1 VRFRVRALGATS
13 CVQEIDV
20 DAGDEAAARSLA
32 GGRGLAVLSVTPLP
46 VRASRAT
53 RFPLMLF
60 NQELLAL
67 LRAGIALTD
76 ALAALAEK
84 EARPAI
90 HAVLEALGTGLREG
104 RTLSAVLDAQPQAF
118 PALYVATVRA
128 AERTSDLEQ
137 ALSRYI
143 DYQRQ
148 LALIRGKLV
157 SAAVYPALLLLVGGA
172 VMLFLLVFVVPRFAQ
187 VFETVGGE
195 LPWMSRL
202 LLDWGQ
208 LMQAQGGPVGLGLLA
223 ALAGV
228 VAILRRPQTLAA
240 AVRLAWRL
248 PRIGERLR
256 VFELARF
263 YRTLGMLLRGGIP
276 AVGAMGMVEGLL
288 SPALRPGLVRTI
300 ASVREGQG
308 FAATLHAH
316 GLATPVALR
325 MLAVGE
331 RAGNLGEMLERAAEF
346 HEEESARW
354 LDVLTRLVGPL
365 LMLVIAVAVGVILV
379 MLYLPIFQVA
389 ESIQ

>member
-1 VRFRVRALGATS
+1 MRFRVRALGAAAS
-13 CVQEIDV
+13 VNEIEV
-20 DAGDEAAARSLA
+20 DAADALAARRLIVA
-32 GGRGLAVLSVTPLP
+32 RGLTVMSVAPL
-46 VRASRAT
+46 RASASRA

-60 NQELLAL
+60 NQELVAL
-67 LRAGIALTD
+67 LKAGIPLAE

-84 EARPAI
+84 EARPAV
-90 HAVLEALGTGLREG
+90 HAVVAALGEGLREG
-104 RTLSAVLDAQPQAF
+104 RSLSTALEAQPQVF
-118 PALYVATVRA
+118 PPLYVASVRA

-148 LALIRGKLV
+148 LESIRGKLV
-157 SAAVYPALLLLVGGA
+157 AAAIYPALLLLVGGA
-172 VMLFLLVFVVPRFAQ
+172 VMFFLLIFVVPRFAQ
-187 VFETVGGE
+187 VFESVGGE

-208 LMQAQGGPVGLGLLA
+208 LMQAHGGPVGFGLLA
-223 ALAGV
+223 ALAGLV
-228 VAILRRPQTLAA
+228 LVLRRPQTR
-240 AVRLAWRL
+240 AVALRLAWRL

-256 VFELARF
+256 LFELARL

-276 AVGAMGMVEGLL
+276 AVAAMGMVDGLL
-288 SPALRPGLVRTI
+288 SPALRPGLARTI
-300 ASVREGQG
+300 AAVREGQG
-308 FAATLHAH
+308 FAASLQAH
-316 GLATPVALR
+316 GIATPIALR

-346 HEEESARW
+346 HEDESARW
-354 LDVLTRLVGPL
+354 LDVLTRLAGPL
-365 LMLVIAVAVGVILV
+365 LMLVIAVAVGLILV

>member
-1 VRFRVRALGATS
+1 MRFRVRALGAAAS
-13 CVQEIDV
+13 VNEIEV
-20 DAGDEAAARSLA
+20 DAADASAARRLIVD
-32 GGRGLAVLSVTPLP
+32 RGLTVMSVAPL
-46 VRASRAT
+46 RGAASRA

-60 NQELLAL
+60 NQELVAL
-67 LRAGIALTD
+67 LKAGIPLAE

-84 EARPAI
+84 EARPAV
-90 HAVLEALGTGLREG
+90 HAVVAALGEGLREG
-104 RTLSAVLDAQPQAF
+104 RSLSAALEAQPQVF
-118 PALYVATVRA
+118 PPLYVASVRA

-148 LALIRGKLV
+148 LESIRGKLV
-157 SAAVYPALLLLVGGA
+157 AAAIYPALLLLVGGA
-172 VMLFLLVFVVPRFAQ
+172 VMFFLLIFVVPRFAQ
-187 VFETVGGE
+187 VFESVGGE

-208 LMQAQGGPVGLGLLA
+208 LMQAHGGPVGFGLLA
-223 ALAGV
+223 ALAGLV
-228 VAILRRPQTLAA
+228 LVLRRPQTR
-240 AVRLAWRL
+240 AVALRLAWRL

-256 VFELARF
+256 LFELARL

-276 AVGAMGMVEGLL
+276 AVAAMGMVDGLL
-288 SPALRPGLVRTI
+288 SPALRPGLARTI
-300 ASVREGQG
+300 AAVREGQG
-308 FAATLHAH
+308 FAASLQAH
-316 GLATPVALR
+316 GIATPIALR

-354 LDVLTRLVGPL
+354 LDVLTRLAGPL
-365 LMLVIAVAVGVILV
+365 LMLVIAVAVGLILV
-379 MLYLPIFQVA
+379 MLYLPIFQMA

>member
-1 VRFRVRALGATS
+1 MRFRVRALGAAAS
-13 CVQEIDV
+13 VNEIEV
-20 DAGDEAAARSLA
+20 DAADAPAARQLIVD
-32 GGRGLAVLSVTPLP
+32 RGLTVMSVAPL
-46 VRASRAT
+46 RASASRA

-60 NQELLAL
+60 NQELVAL
-67 LRAGIALTD
+67 LKAGIPLAE

-84 EARPAI
+84 EARPAV
-90 HAVLEALGTGLREG
+90 HAVVAALGEGLREG
-104 RTLSAVLDAQPQAF
+104 RSLSTALEAQPQVF
-118 PALYVATVRA
+118 PPLYVASVRA

-148 LALIRGKLV
+148 LESIRGKLV
-157 SAAVYPALLLLVGGA
+157 AAAIYPALLLLVGGA
-172 VMLFLLVFVVPRFAQ
+172 VMFFLLIFVVPRFAQ
-187 VFETVGGE
+187 VFESVGGE

-208 LMQAQGGPVGLGLLA
+208 LMQAHGGPVGLGLLA
-223 ALAGV
+223 ALAGLV
-228 VAILRRPQTLAA
+228 LVLRRPQTR
-240 AVRLAWRL
+240 AVALRLAWRL

-256 VFELARF
+256 LFELARL

-276 AVGAMGMVEGLL
+276 AVAAMGMVDGLL
-288 SPALRPGLVRTI
+288 SPALRPGLARTI
-300 ASVREGQG
+300 AAVREGQG
-308 FAATLHAH
+308 FAASLQAH
-316 GLATPVALR
+316 GIATPIALR

-346 HEEESARW
+346 HEDESARW
-354 LDVLTRLVGPL
+354 LDVLTRLAGPL
-365 LMLVIAVAVGVILV
+365 LMLVIAVAVGLILV

>member
-1 VRFRVRALGATS
+1 MRFRVRALGATAS
-13 CVQEIDV
+13 VNEIEV
-20 DAGDEAAARSLA
+20 DAVDASAARRLIVD
-32 GGRGLAVLSVTPLP
+32 RGLSVMSVTPL
-46 VRASRAT
+46 RASASRA

-60 NQELLAL
+60 NQELVAL
-67 LRAGIALTD
+67 LKAGIPLAE

-84 EARPAI
+84 EARPAV
-90 HAVLEALGTGLREG
+90 HAVVAALGEGLREG
-104 RTLSAVLDAQPQAF
+104 RSLSTALEAQPQVF
-118 PALYVATVRA
+118 PPLYVASVRA

-148 LALIRGKLV
+148 LESIRGKLV
-157 SAAVYPALLLLVGGA
+157 AAAIYPALLLLVGGA
-172 VMLFLLVFVVPRFAQ
+172 VMFFLLIFVVPRFAQ
-187 VFETVGGE
+187 VFESVGGE

-208 LMQAQGGPVGLGLLA
+208 LMQAHGGPIGLGLLA
-223 ALAGV
+223 ALAGLV
-228 VAILRRPQTLAA
+228 LVLRRPQTRAA

-256 VFELARF
+256 LFELARL

-276 AVGAMGMVEGLL
+276 AVAAMGMVDGLL
-288 SPALRPGLVRTI
+288 SPALRPGLARTI
-300 ASVREGQG
+300 AAVREGQG
-308 FAATLHAH
+308 FAASLQAH
-316 GLATPVALR
+316 GIATPIALR

-346 HEEESARW
+346 HEDESARW
-354 LDVLTRLVGPL
+354 LDVLTRLAGPL
-365 LMLVIAVAVGVILV
+365 LMLVIAVAVGLILV

>member
-1 VRFRVRALGATS
+1 M
-13 CVQEIDV
+13 QEIDV

-32 GGRGLAVLSVTPLP
+32 GGRGLAVLSVAPLQG
-46 VRASRAT
+46 RAGRVA

-67 LRAGIALTD
+67 LRAGISLAD

-84 EARPAI
+84 EVRPAI
-90 HAVLEALGTGLREG
+90 SAVLEALGAGLREG

-148 LALIRGKLV
+148 LALIRDKLV

-202 LLDWGQ
+202 FLDWGQ
-208 LMQAQGGPVGLGLLA
+208 LMQEQGGPVGLGLLA
-223 ALAGV
+223 ALAGFV
-228 VAILRRPQTLAA
+228 VILRQPQTLAA
-240 AVRLAWRL
+240 ALRLAWRL

-276 AVGAMGMVEGLL
+276 AVVAMGMVEGLL
-288 SPALRPGLVRTI
+288 SPALRPGLARTI
-300 ASVREGQG
+300 SGVREGLG
-308 FAATLHAH
+308 FAATLQAH
-316 GLATPVALR
+316 GLATPVAMR

>member
-1 VRFRVRALGATS
+1 MRFRVRALGAAAS
-13 CVQEIDV
+13 VNEIEV
-20 DAGDEAAARSLA
+20 DAADALAARRLIVA
-32 GGRGLAVLSVTPLP
+32 RGLTVMSVAPL
-46 VRASRAT
+46 RASASRA

-60 NQELLAL
+60 NQELVAL
-67 LRAGIALTD
+67 LKAGIPLAE

-84 EARPAI
+84 EARPAV
-90 HAVLEALGTGLREG
+90 HAVVAALGEGLREG
-104 RTLSAVLDAQPQAF
+104 RSLSTALEAQPQVF
-118 PALYVATVRA
+118 PPLYVASVRA

-148 LALIRGKLV
+148 LESIRGKLV
-157 SAAVYPALLLLVGGA
+157 AAAIYPALLLLVGGA
-172 VMLFLLVFVVPRFAQ
+172 VMFFLLIFVVPRFAQ
-187 VFETVGGE
+187 VFESVGGE

-208 LMQAQGGPVGLGLLA
+208 LMQAHGGPVGLGLLA
-223 ALAGV
+223 ALAGLV
-228 VAILRRPQTLAA
+228 LVLRRPQTRAA
-240 AVRLAWRL
+240 ALRLAWRL

-256 VFELARF
+256 LFELARL

-276 AVGAMGMVEGLL
+276 AVAAMGMVDGLL
-288 SPALRPGLVRTI
+288 SPALRPGLARTI
-300 ASVREGQG
+300 AAVREGQG
-308 FAATLHAH
+308 FAASLQAH
-316 GLATPVALR
+316 GIATPIALR

-346 HEEESARW
+346 HEDESARW
-354 LDVLTRLVGPL
+354 LDVLTRLAGPL
-365 LMLVIAVAVGVILV
+365 LMLVIAVAVGLILV

>member
-1 VRFRVRALGATS
+1 MRFRVRALGAAAS
-13 CVQEIDV
+13 VNEIEV
-20 DAGDEAAARSLA
+20 DAADAPAARQLIVD
-32 GGRGLAVLSVTPLP
+32 RGLSVMSVTPL
-46 VRASRAT
+46 RGSASRA

-60 NQELLAL
+60 NQELVAL
-67 LRAGIALTD
+67 LKAGIPLAE

-84 EARPAI
+84 EARPAV
-90 HAVLEALGTGLREG
+90 HAVVAALGEGLREG
-104 RTLSAVLDAQPQAF
+104 RSLSTALEAQPQVF
-118 PALYVATVRA
+118 PPLYVASVRA

-148 LALIRGKLV
+148 LESIRGKLV
-157 SAAVYPALLLLVGGA
+157 AAAIYPALLLLVGGA
-172 VMLFLLVFVVPRFAQ
+172 VMFFLLIFVVPRFAQ
-187 VFETVGGE
+187 VFESVGGE

-208 LMQAQGGPVGLGLLA
+208 LMQAHGGPVGLGLLA
-223 ALAGV
+223 ALAGLV
-228 VAILRRPQTLAA
+228 LVLRRPQTRAA
-240 AVRLAWRL
+240 ALRLAWRL

-256 VFELARF
+256 LFELARL

-276 AVGAMGMVEGLL
+276 AVAAMGMVDGLL
-288 SPALRPGLVRTI
+288 SPALRPGLARTI
-300 ASVREGQG
+300 AAVREGQG
-308 FAATLHAH
+308 FAASLQAH
-316 GLATPVALR
+316 GIATPIALR

-346 HEEESARW
+346 HEDESARW
-354 LDVLTRLVGPL
+354 LDVLTRLAGPL
-365 LMLVIAVAVGVILV
+365 LMLVIAVAVGLILV

>member
-1 VRFRVRALGATS
+1 MRFRVRALGVTS

-20 DAGDEAAARSLA
+20 DAADEAAARSLA
-32 GGRGLAVLSVTPLP
+32 SGRGLAVLSVAPLQG
-46 VRASRAT
+46 RASRVA

-67 LRAGIALTD
+67 LRAGISLAD

-90 HAVLEALGTGLREG
+90 SAVLEALGAGLREG

-157 SAAVYPALLLLVGGA
+157 SAAVYPALLLVVGGA

-208 LMQAQGGPVGLGLLA
+208 LMQAHGGPIGLGLLA
-223 ALAGV
+223 ALAGFV
-228 VAILRRPQTLAA
+228 VILRRPQTLAA
-240 AVRLAWRL
+240 ALRLAWRL

-276 AVGAMGMVEGLL
+276 AVVAMGMVEGLL

-300 ASVREGQG
+300 AGVREGQG
-308 FAATLHAH
+308 FAATLQAH

>member
-1 VRFRVRALGATS
+1 MRFRVRALGAAAS
-13 CVQEIDV
+13 VNEIEV
-20 DAGDEAAARSLA
+20 DAADASAARRLIVA
-32 GGRGLAVLSVTPLP
+32 RGLTVMSVAPL
-46 VRASRAT
+46 RASASRA

-60 NQELLAL
+60 NQELVAL
-67 LRAGIALTD
+67 LKAGIPLAE

-84 EARPAI
+84 EARPAV
-90 HAVLEALGTGLREG
+90 HAVVAALGEGLREG
-104 RTLSAVLDAQPQAF
+104 RSLSTALEAQPQVF
-118 PALYVATVRA
+118 PPLYVASVRA

-148 LALIRGKLV
+148 LESIRGKLV
-157 SAAVYPALLLLVGGA
+157 AAAIYPALLLLVGGA
-172 VMLFLLVFVVPRFAQ
+172 VMFFLLIFVVPRFAQ
-187 VFETVGGE
+187 VFESVGGE

-208 LMQAQGGPVGLGLLA
+208 LMQAHGGPVGLGLLA
-223 ALAGV
+223 ALAGLV
-228 VAILRRPQTLAA
+228 LVLRRPQTRAA
-240 AVRLAWRL
+240 ALRLAWRL

-256 VFELARF
+256 LFELARL

-276 AVGAMGMVEGLL
+276 AVAAMGMVDGLL
-288 SPALRPGLVRTI
+288 SPALRPGLARTI
-300 ASVREGQG
+300 AAVREGQG
-308 FAATLHAH
+308 FAASLQAH
-316 GLATPVALR
+316 GIATPIALR

-346 HEEESARW
+346 HEDESARW
-354 LDVLTRLVGPL
+354 LDVLTRLAGPL
-365 LMLVIAVAVGVILV
+365 LMLVIAVAVGLILV

>member
-1 VRFRVRALGATS
+1 MRFRVRALGAAAS
-13 CVQEIDV
+13 VNEIEV
-20 DAGDEAAARSLA
+20 DAADAPAARQLIVD
-32 GGRGLAVLSVTPLP
+32 RGLSVMSVTPL
-46 VRASRAT
+46 RGSASRA

-60 NQELLAL
+60 NQELVAL
-67 LRAGIALTD
+67 LKAGIPLAE

-84 EARPAI
+84 EARPAV
-90 HAVLEALGTGLREG
+90 HAVVAALGEGLREG
-104 RTLSAVLDAQPQAF
+104 RSLSTALDAQPQVF
-118 PALYVATVRA
+118 PPLYVASVRA

-148 LALIRGKLV
+148 LESIRGKLV
-157 SAAVYPALLLLVGGA
+157 AAAIYPALLLLVGGA
-172 VMLFLLVFVVPRFAQ
+172 VMFFLLIFVVPRFAQ
-187 VFETVGGE
+187 VFESVGGE

-208 LMQAQGGPVGLGLLA
+208 LMQAHGGPVGLGLLA
-223 ALAGV
+223 ALAGLV
-228 VAILRRPQTLAA
+228 LVLRRRQTRAA
-240 AVRLAWRL
+240 ALRLAWRL

-256 VFELARF
+256 LFELARL

-276 AVGAMGMVEGLL
+276 AVAAMGMVDGLL
-288 SPALRPGLVRTI
+288 SPALRPGLARTI
-300 ASVREGQG
+300 AAVREGQG
-308 FAATLHAH
+308 FAASLQAH
-316 GLATPVALR
+316 GIATPIALR

-346 HEEESARW
+346 HEDESARW
-354 LDVLTRLVGPL
+354 LDVLTRLAGPL
-365 LMLVIAVAVGVILV
+365 LMLVIAVAVGLILV

>member
-1 VRFRVRALGATS
+1 MRFRVRALGAAAS
-13 CVQEIDV
+13 VNEIEV
-20 DAGDEAAARSLA
+20 DAADASAARRLIVA
-32 GGRGLAVLSVTPLP
+32 RGLTVMSVAPL
-46 VRASRAT
+46 RASASRA

-60 NQELLAL
+60 NQELVAL
-67 LRAGIALTD
+67 LKAGIPLAE

-84 EARPAI
+84 EARPAV
-90 HAVLEALGTGLREG
+90 HAVVAALGEGLREG
-104 RTLSAVLDAQPQAF
+104 RSLSTALEAQPQVF
-118 PALYVATVRA
+118 PPLYVASVRA

-148 LALIRGKLV
+148 LESIRGKLV
-157 SAAVYPALLLLVGGA
+157 AAAIYPALLLLVGGA
-172 VMLFLLVFVVPRFAQ
+172 VMFFLLIFVVPRFAQ
-187 VFETVGGE
+187 VFESVGGE

-208 LMQAQGGPVGLGLLA
+208 LMQAHGGPVGLGLLA
-223 ALAGV
+223 ALAGLV
-228 VAILRRPQTLAA
+228 LVLRRPQTR
-240 AVRLAWRL
+240 AVALRLAWRL

-256 VFELARF
+256 LFELARL

-276 AVGAMGMVEGLL
+276 AVAAMGMVDGLL
-288 SPALRPGLVRTI
+288 SPALRPGLARTI
-300 ASVREGQG
+300 AAVREGQG
-308 FAATLHAH
+308 FAASLQAH
-316 GLATPVALR
+316 GIATPIALR

-346 HEEESARW
+346 HEDESARW
-354 LDVLTRLVGPL
+354 LDVLTRLAGPL
-365 LMLVIAVAVGVILV
+365 LMLVIAVAVGLILV

>member
-1 VRFRVRALGATS
+1 M
-13 CVQEIDV
+13 
-20 DAGDEAAARSLA
+20 DAGDEAAARTLA
-32 GGRGLAVLSVTPLP
+32 GGRGLAVLSVTPLQGH
-46 VRASRAT
+46 ASRVA

-67 LRAGIALTD
+67 LRAGIALAD

-90 HAVLEALGTGLREG
+90 HAVLEALGAGLREG
-104 RTLSAVLDAQPQAF
+104 RTLSAVLEAQPAVF
-118 PALYVATVRA
+118 PPLYVATIRA

-148 LALIRGKLV
+148 LETIRAKLV

-172 VMLFLLVFVVPRFAQ
+172 VMLFLLIFVVPRFAQ

-208 LMQAQGGPVGLGLLA
+208 LVQAHGGPIGLGLLA
-223 ALAGV
+223 ALVGC

-240 AVRLAWRL
+240 VLRLAWRL

-276 AVGAMGMVEGLL
+276 AVAAMGMVDGLL
-288 SPALRPGLVRTI
+288 SPLLRPGLAGAI
-300 ASVREGQG
+300 GGVREGQG
-308 FAATLHAH
+308 FAAMLQAH

-346 HEEESARW
+346 HEDESARW

>member
-1 VRFRVRALGATS
+1 MRFRVRALGATAS
-13 CVQEIDV
+13 VNEIEV
-20 DAGDEAAARSLA
+20 DAADAPAARRLIVD
-32 GGRGLAVLSVTPLP
+32 RGLSVMSVTPL
-46 VRASRAT
+46 RASASRA

-60 NQELLAL
+60 NQELVAL
-67 LRAGIALTD
+67 LKAGIPLAE

-84 EARPAI
+84 EARPAV
-90 HAVLEALGTGLREG
+90 HAVVAALGEGLREG
-104 RTLSAVLDAQPQAF
+104 RSLSTALEAQPQVF
-118 PALYVATVRA
+118 PPLYVASVRA

-148 LALIRGKLV
+148 LESIRGKLV
-157 SAAVYPALLLLVGGA
+157 AAAIYPALLLLVGGA
-172 VMLFLLVFVVPRFAQ
+172 VMFFLLIFVVPRFAQ
-187 VFETVGGE
+187 VFESVGGE

-208 LMQAQGGPVGLGLLA
+208 LMQAHGGPVGLGLLA
-223 ALAGV
+223 ALAGLV
-228 VAILRRPQTLAA
+228 LVLRRPQTRAA
-240 AVRLAWRL
+240 ALRLAWRL

-256 VFELARF
+256 LFELARL

-276 AVGAMGMVEGLL
+276 AVAAMGMVDGLL
-288 SPALRPGLVRTI
+288 SPALRPGLARTI
-300 ASVREGQG
+300 AAVREGQG
-308 FAATLHAH
+308 FAASLQAH
-316 GLATPVALR
+316 GIATPIALR

-346 HEEESARW
+346 HEDESARW
-354 LDVLTRLVGPL
+354 LDVLTRLAGPL
-365 LMLVIAVAVGVILV
+365 LMLVIAVAVGLILV

>member
-1 VRFRVRALGATS
+1 MRFRVRALAGAAAIH
-13 CVQEIDV
+13 ELELAAP
-20 DAGDEAAARSLA
+20 DAAAARRLAVAQGLAVMSVTPVDGKAA
-32 GGRGLAVLSVTPLP
+32 GGR
-46 VRASRAT
+46 
-53 RFPLMLF
+53 FPLQLF

-67 LRAGIALTD
+67 LAAGIPLAE

-84 EARPAI
+84 ETRAGVRE
-90 HAVLEALGTGLREG
+90 VLLGLGEGLREG
-104 RTLSAVLDAQPQAF
+104 RTLSLALAARPQAF
-118 PALYVATVRA
+118 PDLYVATIRA
-128 AERTSDLEQ
+128 AERTSDLAQ
-137 ALSRYI
+137 ALARYI

-148 LALIRGKLV
+148 LALVRGKLV

-172 VMLFLLVFVVPRFAQ
+172 VMLFLLLFVVPRFAQ

-202 LLDWGQ
+202 LLQWGQ
-208 LMQAQGGPVGLGLLA
+208 LMQAHAPLVGGGVLA
-223 ALAGV
+223 LITAV
-228 VAILRRPQTLAA
+228 VAILRRPATRAA
-240 AVRLAWRL
+240 ALRLGWRL
-248 PRIGERLR
+248 PRVGERLR

-276 AVGAMGMVEGLL
+276 AVTAMGMVEGLL
-288 SPALRPGLVRTI
+288 SPVLRPGLQASI
-300 ASVREGQG
+300 AQVREGQG
-308 FAATLHAH
+308 LAGTLQAN

-325 MLAVGE
+325 MVAVGE

-354 LDVLTRLVGPL
+354 LDVLTRLAGPL
-365 LMLVIAVAVGVILV
+365 LMLVIAVAVGLILI

>member
-1 VRFRVRALGATS
+1 MRFRIKAIGAAAAVEEIEVDATDEASARALVS
-13 CVQEIDV
+13 
-20 DAGDEAAARSLA
+20 
-32 GGRGLAVLSVTPLP
+32 GRGLSVLSATPLRGGP
-46 VRASRAT
+46 ARSA
-53 RFPLMLF
+53 RFPLLLF

-67 LRAGIALTD
+67 LSAGIALAD
-76 ALAALAEK
+76 ALSALAEK
-84 EARPAI
+84 ENRPAV
-90 HAVLEALGTGLREG
+90 HSVLAALGTGLREG
-104 RTLSAVLDAQPQAF
+104 RTLSATLETQPQAF
-118 PALYVATVRA
+118 PDLYVATIRA

-137 ALSRYI
+137 AIARYI

-148 LALIRGKLV
+148 LELIRGKLV
-157 SAAVYPALLLLVGGA
+157 SAAVYPALLLVVGGA
-172 VMLFLLVFVVPRFAQ
+172 VMLFLLIYVVPRFAQ

-202 LLDWGQ
+202 LLDWGRLVQ
-208 LMQAQGGPVGLGLLA
+208 DQGALIGVALLGTAFGLV
-223 ALAGV
+223 ALA
-228 VAILRRPQTLAA
+228 RRPETRAA
-240 AVRLAWRL
+240 AMRLLWRL

-276 AVGAMGMVEGLL
+276 AVPAMGMVGGLL
-288 SPALRPGLVRTI
+288 SPVLRADLSRAVAG
-300 ASVREGQG
+300 VREGQG
-308 FAATLHAH
+308 FAATLQAH

-354 LDVLTRLVGPL
+354 LDVLTRLIGPL
-365 LMLVIAVAVGVILV
+365 LMLVIAVAVGLILI